1 MWSNCAKLI
10 VYLQVRTVQVE
21 TCKNEIV
28 NRLNKTKTEQTPD
41 LKGGVYSVSYLLQS
55 YLTKKLPCF
64 VGTYTLF
71 RYYALIFLIKL
82 SDVAERE
89 AYNATERNEC
99 KQHTKEKVFLCPL
112 GL

>member
-64 VGTYTLF
+64 VGNLH
-71 RYYALIFLIKL
+71 L
-82 SDVAERE
+82 V
-89 AYNATERNEC
+89 
-99 KQHTKEKVFLCPL
+99 
-112 GL
+112 